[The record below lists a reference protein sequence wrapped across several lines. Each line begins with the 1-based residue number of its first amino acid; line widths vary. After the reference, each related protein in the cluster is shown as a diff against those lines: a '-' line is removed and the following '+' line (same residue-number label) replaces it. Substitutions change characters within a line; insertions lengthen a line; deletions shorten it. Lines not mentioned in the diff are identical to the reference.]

1 MIRDTFRH
9 SHKKYT
15 RISKTVARK
24 LFNSGEKI
32 LFEPCIVWCPSE
44 WLSYI
49 PFSYDNGTQDF
60 DSLVIAYEYYNQIPY
75 TVFYKIEED

>member
-1 MIRDTFRH
+1 MIKDVFRH
-9 SHKKYT
+9 NHKTYI

-24 LFNSGEKI
+24 MFNSGEKI
-32 LFEPCIVWCPSE
+32 LFEPCIVGRPSE

-60 DSLVIAYEYYNQIPY
+60 DSLVKAYEYYNQIPY